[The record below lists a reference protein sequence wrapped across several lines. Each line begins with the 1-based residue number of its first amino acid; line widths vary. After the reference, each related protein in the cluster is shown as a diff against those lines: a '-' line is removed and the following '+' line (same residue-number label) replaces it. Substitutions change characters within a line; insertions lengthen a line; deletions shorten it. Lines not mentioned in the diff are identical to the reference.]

1 MFIQYWAIDFL
12 FYLLLNLTIMTKF
25 FHQSL
30 FEKIFIAAILAT
42 ITSGLVWYMK
52 KKVCCKMYFL
62 YWFLAFVLS
71 FLFNHFIM
79 ANYFHSTIVSQ
90 FFISLF
96 AATSSTV
103 ILWLLDPF

>member
-30 FEKIFIAAILAT
+30 FEKIFIAAVLAT

-52 KKVCCKMYFL
+52 KKG
-62 YWFLAFVLS
+62 VL
-71 FLFNHFIM
+71 
-79 ANYFHSTIVSQ
+79 
-90 FFISLF
+90 
-96 AATSSTV
+96 
-103 ILWLLDPF
+103 